1 MKKNI
6 QNIQQILEDFEGT
19 KNTVSIKSRKIKV
32 LISLVRNE
40 KDEIEA
46 SKKAMQTP
54 SRNFQAFCTPET
66 TGGRQNNKMEKSL
79 LKNAAVL
86 EETKNQLTK
95 EGTRR
100 KKWTKARVGEP
111 RVKIIFEFTKQEE
124 QTAIDSSSTERLATP
139 RVKAEDHK
147 GCDEETG
154 EMLRNIFNEMIKHR
168 PVCTLSTL
176 CKEFSTPGSATDK
189 QIPALRPSRIPT
201 LFSNPGS
208 LGDIQTARTESREW
222 VANMWSQR
230 STLRSRLL
238 QNTTTRYG
246 KLSLEI

>member
-1 MKKNI
+1 
-6 QNIQQILEDFEGT
+6 
-19 KNTVSIKSRKIKV
+19 
-32 LISLVRNE
+32 
-40 KDEIEA
+40 
-46 SKKAMQTP
+46 
-54 SRNFQAFCTPET
+54 
-66 TGGRQNNKMEKSL
+66 MEKSL

-86 EETKNQLTK
+86 KETKNQRTK
-95 EGTRR
+95 EGTLR
-100 KKWTKARVGEP
+100 KKWTKARVGKP

-124 QTAIDSSSTERLATP
+124 QIEIDSERLATP

-201 LFSNPGS
+201 LLSNPGS
-208 LGDIQTARTESREW
+208 LGDIHTARTEKQRMGYQHVVATVDFEKAFDTKHNDAIWKALSRFEIDTPHI
-222 VANMWSQR
+222 NFMK
-230 STLRSRLL
+230 
-238 QNTTTRYG
+238 
-246 KLSLEI
+246 KLYSHWRVYVRTDTESDELKIERGRNRETP